1 MAQPTTPDAPTPADG
16 ATPDGS
22 APQPTPDASGP
33 QPGASGPRPYPGG
46 AVPQT
51 TPAQDATLVER
62 ALFEIKRVIVG
73 QDRMVER
80 MFVALLARGHCLLE
94 GVPGVAKTLAVETMA
109 RVVGGSFA
117 RVQFTPDLVPADIM
131 GTRIYRQSSEKFD
144 VELGPVFV
152 NFLLADEIN
161 RAPAKVQSAL
171 LEVMSERQVSIGGE
185 SHRVPDPFLVMAT
198 QNPIEQEGVY
208 PLPEAQRDRF
218 LMKIVVGYPTDAE
231 EREIVYRMGVAPPV
245 PAPVFT
251 TTDLLTLQRKAD
263 QVFVHNA
270 LVDYAVRLV
279 LATRTPAE
287 HGMPDVAQL
296 IQYGASP
303 RASLGLVRATRALA
317 LLRGRD
323 YALPQDVQDI
333 APDILRHRLVL
344 SYDAL
349 ADDVPADHVVHR
361 VMSTIPLP
369 SVAPRQQATPAPT
382 GAPGSAGWPGQL
394 P

>member
-1 MAQPTTPDAPTPADG
+1 MAQPTTPDAPTPNG
-16 ATPDGS
+16 TQPQ
-22 APQPTPDASGP
+22 APAAP
-33 QPGASGPRPYPGG
+33 
-46 AVPQT
+46 T
-51 TPAQDATLVER
+51 TPAQDAGLLER

-94 GVPGVAKTLAVETMA
+94 GVPGVAKTLAVETLA
-109 RVVGGSFA
+109 KVVGGSFA

-185 SHRVPDPFLVMAT
+185 SHRVPNPFLVMAT

-231 EREIVYRMGVAPPV
+231 EREIVYRMGVAPPE
-245 PAPVFT
+245 PTTVFDT
-251 TTDLLTLQRKAD
+251 EDLIALQRKAD

-270 LVDYAVRLV
+270 LIDYAVRLV

-287 HGMPDVAQL
+287 HGMPDVARL

-361 VMSTIPLP
+361 VMSTIPMP
-369 SVAPRQQATPAPT
+369 SVAPRQQATPPPPGAGAPT
-382 GAPGSAGWPGQL
+382 SGWPGQR

>member
-1 MAQPTTPDAPTPADG
+1 MAQPTTPDAPKPSDVPGLPTGNAEQSRRSSTPQPVPTHPEHAAGRGTPAE
-16 ATPDGS
+16 
-22 APQPTPDASGP
+22 
-33 QPGASGPRPYPGG
+33 
-46 AVPQT
+46 
-51 TPAQDATLVER
+51 DATLLER

-94 GVPGVAKTLAVETMA
+94 GVPGVAKTLAVETLA
-109 RVVGGSFA
+109 KVVGGTFA
-117 RVQFTPDLVPADIM
+117 RIQFTPDLVPADII

-144 VELGPVFV
+144 VELGPIFV

-171 LEVMSERQVSIGGE
+171 LEVMSEQQVSIGGQTY
-185 SHRVPDPFLVMAT
+185 RVPNPFLVMAT

-218 LMKIVVGYPTDAE
+218 LMKILVGYPTDAE
-231 EREIVYRMGVAPPV
+231 EREIVYRMGVSPPE
-245 PAPVFT
+245 PHTVFS
-251 TTDLLTLQRKAD
+251 TTDLLALQRKAD

-270 LVDYAVRLV
+270 LIDYAVRLV
-279 LATRTPAE
+279 LATRAPAE
-287 HGMPDVAQL
+287 HGMPDVARL

-303 RASLGLVRATRALA
+303 RASLGIVRSTRALA

-323 YALPQDVQDI
+323 YVLPQDVQDI
-333 APDILRHRLVL
+333 APDVLRHRLVL

-349 ADDVPADHVVHR
+349 ADDVPPDHIVGR
-361 VMSTIPLP
+361 IMSTIPLP
-369 SVAPRQQATPAPT
+369 SVAPRQSATPYPPNGAAPA
-382 GAPGSAGWPGQL
+382 GAWPGRL

>member
-1 MAQPTTPDAPTPADG
+1 VAQPTKPDMPSPIEYRDNGHHGVAGAGPTSSAAPATGAA
-16 ATPDGS
+16 ATP
-22 APQPTPDASGP
+22 
-33 QPGASGPRPYPGG
+33 
-46 AVPQT
+46 T
-51 TPAQDATLVER
+51 TPAEDAALLER
-62 ALFEIKRVIVG
+62 ALFEVKRVIVG
-73 QDRMVER
+73 QDRMIER

-94 GVPGVAKTLAVETMA
+94 GVPGVAKTLAVETVA
-109 RVVGGSFA
+109 KVVGGSFA
-117 RVQFTPDLVPADIM
+117 RVQFTPDLVPADII

-144 VELGPVFV
+144 VELGPIFV

-171 LEVMSERQVSIGGE
+171 LEVMSEHQVSIGGQTY
-185 SHRVPDPFLVMAT
+185 RVPEPFLVMAT

-218 LMKIVVGYPTDAE
+218 LMKVVVGYPNDVE
-231 EREIVYRMGVAPPV
+231 EREIVYRMGVRPPEPEV
-245 PAPVFT
+245 VFSPA
-251 TTDLLTLQRKAD
+251 DLIALQQKAD

-270 LVDYAVRLV
+270 LIDYAVRLV
-279 LATRTPAE
+279 LATRAPAE

-344 SYDAL
+344 SYEAL
-349 ADDVPADHVVHR
+349 ADDVPPEHIVNRILATV
-361 VMSTIPLP
+361 PPP
-369 SVAPRQQATPAPT
+369 SVAPRQHATPV
-382 GAPGSAGWPGQL
+382 GAPVPPPGPTWPGHQA
-394 P
+394 

>member
-1 MAQPTTPDAPTPADG
+1 VAQPTTPES
-16 ATPDGS
+16 ATPIDPPPPAGPS
-22 APQPTPDASGP
+22 PTAS
-33 QPGASGPRPYPGG
+33 
-46 AVPQT
+46 
-51 TPAQDATLVER
+51 PAADATLLER
-62 ALFEIKRVIVG
+62 AMFEVKRVIVG

-94 GVPGVAKTLAVETMA
+94 GVPGVAKTLAVETLA
-109 RVVGGSFA
+109 TVVGGSFA
-117 RVQFTPDLVPADIM
+117 RIQFTPDLVPADLV

-144 VELGPVFV
+144 IELGPVFV

-171 LEVMSERQVSIGGE
+171 LEVMSERQVSLGGQT
-185 SHRVPDPFLVMAT
+185 HQVPEPFLVMAT

-231 EREIVYRMGVAPPV
+231 EREIVYRMGVEAPRPSV
-245 PAPVFT
+245 VFEPN
-251 TTDLLTLQRKAD
+251 DLVDLQRKAD
-263 QVFVHNA
+263 KVFVHNA
-270 LVDYAVRLV
+270 LVDYTVRLV
-279 LATRTPAE
+279 LATRSPAE

-303 RASLGLVRATRALA
+303 RASLGIVRATRALA
-317 LLRGRD
+317 MLRGRD

-349 ADDVPADHVVHR
+349 ADDVPADHIVGR
-361 VMSTIPLP
+361 IMSTVPLP
-369 SVAPRQQATPAPT
+369 TVAPRQNAAPPPGQPTAAGFGAPFGAQPATP
-382 GAPGSAGWPGQL
+382 GAPGTGQWPGQL

>member
-1 MAQPTTPDAPTPADG
+1 MTAELTDTLSFEIPPPSPAV
-16 ATPDGS
+16 
-22 APQPTPDASGP
+22 DAS
-33 QPGASGPRPYPGG
+33 Q
-46 AVPQT
+46 
-51 TPAQDATLVER
+51 LER
-62 ALFEIKRVIVG
+62 AMFEVKKVIVG
-73 QDRMVER
+73 QDRLVER

-94 GVPGVAKTLAVETMA
+94 GVPGVAKTLAVQTVA
-109 RVVGGSFA
+109 NVVGGVFA
-117 RVQFTPDLVPADIM
+117 RVQFTPDLVPADIV
-131 GTRIYRQSSEKFD
+131 GTRIYRDGAFD

-171 LEVMSERQVSIGGE
+171 LEVMAERQVSLGGK
-185 SHRVPDPFLVMAT
+185 SHPVPDPFLVMAT

-218 LMKIVVGYPTDAE
+218 LLKILVGYPTDSE
-231 EREIVYRMGVAPPV
+231 EREIVYRMGVATPT
-245 PAPVFT
+245 AARLLET
-251 TTDLLTLQRKAD
+251 ADLLALQRRAD

-279 LATRTPAE
+279 LATRAPAE
-287 HGMPDVAQL
+287 FGMPEMAPL

-323 YALPQDVQDI
+323 YALPQDVEDI

-349 ADDVPADHVVHR
+349 ADEIAPDTVVDR
-361 VMSTIPLP
+361 IMAGVPLP
-369 SVAPRQQATPAPT
+369 TVAPRQ
-382 GAPGSAGWPGQL
+382 SA
-394 P
+394 

>member
-1 MAQPTTPDAPTPADG
+1 
-16 ATPDGS
+16 
-22 APQPTPDASGP
+22 
-33 QPGASGPRPYPGG
+33 
-46 AVPQT
+46 
-51 TPAQDATLVER
+51 
-62 ALFEIKRVIVG
+62 
-73 QDRMVER
+73 
-80 MFVALLARGHCLLE
+80 
-94 GVPGVAKTLAVETMA
+94 
-109 RVVGGSFA
+109 
-117 RVQFTPDLVPADIM
+117 VPADIV

-171 LEVMSERQVSIGGE
+171 LEVMAEQHVSIGGQTY
-185 SHRVPDPFLVMAT
+185 SVPNPFLVMAT

-218 LMKIVVGYPTDAE
+218 LMKIVVGYPTDVE
-231 EREIVYRMGVAPPV
+231 EREIVYRVGVSTPSPGTVFAP
-245 PAPVFT
+245 T
-251 TTDLLTLQRKAD
+251 ELITLQQKAD

-279 LATRTPAE
+279 LSTRTPAE
-287 HGMPDVAQL
+287 HGLGDIAPL

-303 RASLGLVRATRALA
+303 RASLGIVRATRALA

-323 YALPQDVQDI
+323 YALPQDVQDV

-349 ADDVPADHVVHR
+349 ADDIPADHIVNR
-361 VMSTIPLP
+361 VLAAVPQP
-369 SVAPRQQATPAPT
+369 AVAPRQ
-382 GAPGSAGWPGQL
+382 SARL
-394 P
+394 

>member
-1 MAQPTTPDAPTPADG
+1 MAQPSTPETETTPEGAAPVPPAH
-16 ATPDGS
+16 
-22 APQPTPDASGP
+22 DAS
-33 QPGASGPRPYPGG
+33 Q
-46 AVPQT
+46 
-51 TPAQDATLVER
+51 LER
-62 ALFEIKRVIVG
+62 AMFEVKRVIVG

-94 GVPGVAKTLAVETMA
+94 GVPGVAKTLAVETLA
-109 RVVGGSFA
+109 KVVGGTFS
-117 RVQFTPDLVPADIM
+117 RVQFTPDLVPADIV
-131 GTRIYRQSSEKFD
+131 GTRIYRQSNEKFD

-171 LEVMSERQVSIGGE
+171 LEVMAEHQVSIGGK
-185 SHRVPDPFLVMAT
+185 SHEVPDPFLVMAT

-218 LMKIVVGYPTDAE
+218 LMKIIVGYPTDAE
-231 EREIVYRMGVAPPV
+231 EREIVYRMGVSAPEPKQ
-245 PAPVFT
+245 VFT
-251 TTDLLTLQRKAD
+251 PDDLLALQRRAD

-270 LVDYAVRLV
+270 LVDYTVRLV
-279 LATRTPAE
+279 LATRAPAQ

-303 RASLGLVRATRALA
+303 RASLGIVRATRALA

-323 YALPQDVQDI
+323 YALPQDLQDV

-349 ADDVPADHVVHR
+349 ADDVPADQIVARIMQAVP
-361 VMSTIPLP
+361 MP
-369 SVAPRQQATPAPT
+369 SVASRQGAAPAGGTPPLPPGPPQPV
-382 GAPGSAGWPGQL
+382 GAPAFPQSGAPAFPQSGAPAFPQSGGWPH

>member
-1 MAQPTTPDAPTPADG
+1 MPTG
-16 ATPDGS
+16 G
-22 APQPTPDASGP
+22 
-33 QPGASGPRPYPGG
+33 QPGDPPAT
-46 AVPQT
+46 T
-51 TPAQDATLVER
+51 TPAQDATLLER
-62 ALFEIKRVIVG
+62 ALFEVKRVIVG

-94 GVPGVAKTLAVETMA
+94 GVPGVAKTLAVETLA
-109 RVVGGSFA
+109 TVVGGTFS
-117 RVQFTPDLVPADIM
+117 RIQFTPDLVPADLV

-171 LEVMSERQVSIGGE
+171 LEVMSEQQVSIGGE
-185 SHRVPDPFLVMAT
+185 THRVPNPFLVMAT

-218 LMKIVVGYPTDAE
+218 LMKILVGYPTDAE
-231 EREIVYRMGVAPPV
+231 EREIVYRMGVKPPE
-245 PAPVFT
+245 PAVVFSPA
-251 TTDLLTLQRKAD
+251 DLVMLQAKAD
-263 QVFVHNA
+263 GVFVHNA
-270 LVDYAVRLV
+270 LVDYTVRLV
-279 LATRTPAE
+279 LATRNPADS
-287 HGMPDVAQL
+287 GVPDVAQL

-303 RASLGLVRATRALA
+303 RASLGIVRAARALA

-323 YALPQDVQDI
+323 YVLPQDVQDI

-349 ADDVPADHVVHR
+349 ADDVPADHIVARLMTAV
-361 VMSTIPLP
+361 PLP
-369 SVAPRQQATPAPT
+369 SVAPRQQAAPPPPQPPQQT
-382 GAPGSAGWPGQL
+382 AGAWPGHL

>member
-1 MAQPTTPDAPTPADG
+1 MAQPTAPDAPR
-16 ATPDGS
+16 
-22 APQPTPDASGP
+22 PDAANGAGP
-33 QPGASGPRPYPGG
+33 VMPTGGQPGDPPAT
-46 AVPQT
+46 T
-51 TPAQDATLVER
+51 TPAQDATLLER
-62 ALFEIKRVIVG
+62 ALFEVKRVIVG

-94 GVPGVAKTLAVETMA
+94 GVPGVAKTLAVETLA
-109 RVVGGSFA
+109 TVVGGTFS
-117 RVQFTPDLVPADIM
+117 RIQFTPDLVPADLV

-171 LEVMSERQVSIGGE
+171 LEVMSEQQVSIGGE
-185 SHRVPDPFLVMAT
+185 THRVPNPFLVMAT

-218 LMKIVVGYPTDAE
+218 LMKILVGYPTDAE
-231 EREIVYRMGVAPPV
+231 EREIVYRMGVKPPE
-245 PAPVFT
+245 PAVVFSPA
-251 TTDLLTLQRKAD
+251 DLVMLQAKAD
-263 QVFVHNA
+263 GVFVHNA
-270 LVDYAVRLV
+270 LVDYTVRLV
-279 LATRTPAE
+279 LATRNPADS
-287 HGMPDVAQL
+287 GVPDVAQL

-303 RASLGLVRATRALA
+303 RASLGIVRAARALA

-323 YALPQDVQDI
+323 YVLPQDVQDI

-349 ADDVPADHVVHR
+349 ADDVPADHIVARLMTAV
-361 VMSTIPLP
+361 PLP
-369 SVAPRQQATPAPT
+369 SVAPRQQAAPPPPQPPQQT
-382 GAPGSAGWPGQL
+382 AGAWPGHL